1 MLIGQD
7 ANDLAVSCPQDFS
20 YASLAV
26 RSEHS
31 HGHHEKEDS
40 PFTLLTKFI
49 VRPSI
54 AKEFIGAW
62 LKVRLTLT

>member
-1 MLIGQD
+1 MNPVL
-7 ANDLAVSCPQDFS
+7 LWPQDFS
-20 YASLAV
+20 YASLAAHA
-26 RSEHS
+26 E
-31 HGHHEKEDS
+31 HGHHEKDV

-49 VRPSI
+49 IRPSI